1 MAFIYIPPSSNGVQ
15 NYNDLKNRPFYA
27 TKDTAILVDTTTVSL
42 WEGGAN
48 LPHFGIVEGERY
60 TVTLDD
66 VVYTAVAYFNETAQT
81 VTIGNIES
89 VENVENENL
98 NPPFFIISPDEET
111 TLIYISY
118 RRYDSHTI
126 KIEGVI
132 ETVVPLDEKYLPK
145 SVAGKRNDNN
155 SEIFNDH
162 VNNVVYGEYA
172 HSEGFN
178 TTAHSL
184 SHAEG
189 MGTTAKND
197 GAHAEGYYTNSEG
210 MGSHS
215 EGYHTNAKAQAS
227 HTEGVHT
234 KAEQMGSHAEGYYTT
249 ANCQYQHV
257 QGKYNIVDNENKYAH
272 IVGNGSGEWN
282 SDFGTYSRS
291 NAHTL
296 DWEGNA
302 WFAGKVSIGTNET
315 TLATEEYVK
324 NEIAKASL
332 EGDGEIDL
340 TGFASKSDIP
350 TKISQLTNDSGYIT
364 SIPSEYVTESELT
377 AKKYT
382 VEGHAHDQYLTKIPS
397 EYITETELN
406 AKGYLTQ
413 HQDLSAYAKK
423 TELPTV
429 PTKVSELTNDKNY
442 LTSVPSEYVTE
453 TELNNKKYL
462 TQHQNISHLASKTD
476 ISNMFSFDSNG
487 YLVVTI
493 NGVTKKFVPADD
505 YDNAQVIDDSELSN
519 IMGDIPY
526 DK

>member
-172 HSEGFN
+172 HAEGSS
-178 TTAHSL
+178 TTAHSF

-227 HTEGVHT
+227 HTEGVYT

-249 ANCQYQHV
+249 ANCEYQHV

-272 IVGNGSGEWN
+272 IVGNGSGKWN

-324 NEIAKASL
+324 NEIAKAS
-332 EGDGEIDL
+332 
-340 TGFASKSDIP
+340 
-350 TKISQLTNDSGYIT
+350 
-364 SIPSEYVTESELT
+364 
-377 AKKYT
+377 
-382 VEGHAHDQYLTKIPS
+382 EGHTHSQYLTDIPS

-493 NGVTKKFVPADD
+493 NGVTKTFVPV
-505 YDNAQVIDDSELSN
+505 DN
-519 IMGDIPY
+519 
-526 DK
+526 